1 MMVTVV
7 RHMIADAIPGAM
19 IQSPVRFTSFSDDR
33 CVAVTSASS

>member
-19 IQSPVRFTSFSDDR
+19 IQSPGSLHVIQ
-33 CVAVTSASS
+33 